1 MTGLSVTRTNRW
13 TEKIYFGL
21 GPIESPLDRLREAA
35 RLCGVSDA
43 DWSPLI
49 QHRDVLSSP
58 QTLLSLA
65 YDSGRRVPGLKLDVQ
80 GMSRHAI
87 HQLLDGPMFAQHL
100 DIGDLAMN
108 SADRGHV
115 SLRMTP
121 GEAIRVKVSASG
133 SLDEESR

>member
-1 MTGLSVTRTNRW
+1 MTGLSITRTNRW

-21 GPIESPLDRLREAA
+21 GPSESPLDRLREAA
-35 RLCGVSDA
+35 RLCGLSDA

-49 QHRDVLSSP
+49 QHRDVLSSS

-65 YDSGRRVPGLKLDVQ
+65 YDSGTRVPGLKLDVQ

-87 HQLLDGPMFAQHL
+87 HQLLEGPMLAREIDVDNFAM
-100 DIGDLAMN
+100 A
-108 SADRGHV
+108 SAARGHV

-121 GEAIRVKVSASG
+121 GETIRVKVSASSVLG
-133 SLDEESR
+133 GEQR